1 MTSTKEHILFT
12 ALKLILKKG
21 YANVTMNEL
30 VGASGLSKGAFYH
43 YFKSKDQIYYETLE
57 KYFFSYMASFDL
69 TYNEAQSF
77 KSNLFQVFTMFIEFA
92 SEIES
97 MIGPEN
103 PMISYYH
110 TLLESAIRS
119 DDIKTKV
126 SNYYEFWM
134 KSISG
139 WIEIAQSNKEIDP
152 NLDPEILSKH
162 IGGLME
168 GVMIIY
174 SFQNKEKNLE
184 KYFNEI
190 FYQFFE
196 LIKNKNLNEK
206 L

>member
-1 MTSTKEHILFT
+1 
-12 ALKLILKKG
+12 
-21 YANVTMNEL
+21 MNEL
-30 VGASGLSKGAFYH
+30 VEASGLSKGAFYH
-43 YFKSKDQIYYETLE
+43 YFESKDQIYYETLE

-69 TYNEAQSF
+69 TYNKAQSF

-103 PMISYYH
+103 PMISYYN

-119 DDIKTKV
+119 DDIREKV
-126 SNYYEFWM
+126 SNYYELWLD
-134 KSISG
+134 SITG

-152 NLDPEILSKH
+152 NLDPAILSKH

>member
-21 YANVTMNEL
+21 YGNVTMNEL
-30 VGASGLSKGAFYH
+30 VTASGLSKGAFYH
-43 YFKSKDQIYYETLE
+43 YFKSKDQIYYETLD

-69 TYNEAQSF
+69 TYDITLSF
-77 KSNLFQVFTMFIEFA
+77 KSNLMKVFTMFIEFA
-92 SEIES
+92 SEIEK

-119 DDIKTKV
+119 EDIKLKV
-126 SNYYEFWM
+126 SNYYEFWIGR
-134 KSISG
+134 ISE
-139 WIEIAQSNKEIDP
+139 WIKLAQGNNEINSE
-152 NLDPEILSKH
+152 LDPWILSKH

-168 GVMIIY
+168 GIMIIY
-174 SFQNKEKNLE
+174 SFQNKEKDIE

-196 LIKNKNLNEK
+196 LIKNNNLNENS
-206 L
+206 

>member
-30 VGASGLSKGAFYH
+30 VAASGLSKGAFYH
-43 YFKSKDQIYYETLE
+43 YFKSKEQIYFETLD

-69 TYNEAQSF
+69 EYNKALSF
-77 KSNLFQVFTMFIEFA
+77 KSNLFQVFTMFIGFA
-92 SEIES
+92 AEIES

-103 PMISYYH
+103 PMISYYN

-119 DDIKTKV
+119 DEIKKKV
-126 SNYYEFWM
+126 GNYYELWM
-134 KSISG
+134 DRIGG
-139 WIEIAQSNKEIDP
+139 WIDFAQSNNEIDP
-152 NLDPEILSKH
+152 NLDSGILSKH
-162 IGGLME
+162 ISGLME

-190 FYQFFE
+190 FYQFLE

>member
-21 YANVTMNEL
+21 YGDVTMNEL
-30 VGASGLSKGAFYH
+30 VEASGLSKGAFYH
-43 YFKSKDQIYYETLE
+43 YFKSKEEIYYETLE

-69 TYNEAQSF
+69 TYNKALSF
-77 KSNLFQVFTMFIEFA
+77 RSNLLQVFTMFIDFA
-92 SEIES
+92 LEIER

-110 TLLESAIRS
+110 TILEGAIRS
-119 DDIKTKV
+119 DDIKKKV
-126 SNYYEFWM
+126 SNYYDFW
-134 KSISG
+134 INRIAG
-139 WIEIAQSNKEIDP
+139 WIELAQSNNEIDP
-152 NLDPEILSKH
+152 ELDPGILSKH

-168 GVMIIY
+168 GIMIIY
-174 SFQNKEKNLE
+174 SFQNKEKSIE

-196 LIKNKNLNEK
+196 LIKNNNLNENS
-206 L
+206 

>member
-30 VGASGLSKGAFYH
+30 VAASGLSKGAFYH
-43 YFKSKDQIYYETLE
+43 YFKSKEQIYFETLD

-69 TYNEAQSF
+69 EYNKALSF
-77 KSNLFQVFTMFIEFA
+77 KSNLFQVFTMFIGFA
-92 SEIES
+92 AEIES

-103 PMISYYH
+103 PMISYYN

-119 DDIKTKV
+119 DEIKKKV
-126 SNYYEFWM
+126 GNYYELWM
-134 KSISG
+134 DRIGG
-139 WIEIAQSNKEIDP
+139 WIDFAQSNNEIDP
-152 NLDPEILSKH
+152 NLDPGILSKH
-162 IGGLME
+162 ISGLME

-190 FYQFFE
+190 FYQFLE